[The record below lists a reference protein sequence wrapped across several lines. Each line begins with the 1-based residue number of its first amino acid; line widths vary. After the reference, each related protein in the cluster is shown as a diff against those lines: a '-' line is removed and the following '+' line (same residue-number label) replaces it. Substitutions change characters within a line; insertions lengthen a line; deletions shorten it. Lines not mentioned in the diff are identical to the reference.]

1 MITDGTLEELLYL
14 PRFTPGEIEIE
25 GKPFKYHDA
34 ASFYHTYCEIFRE
47 EIYKFIPV
55 SDKAPIIDCG
65 TNMGLSL
72 LYFSENYP
80 GRKIIAFEP
89 DPDLY
94 RLSLENI
101 EAFNLQNISLLEM
114 AVWNEQTFLPFY
126 TDGGMG
132 GRVNQSYHNTVS
144 RSVPTVRLFDFLNE
158 ETEFLKLDIEGAEHL
173 VLSDIYPRLVQVNH
187 LFFEYH
193 NQKNKRQVLHDML
206 KLVQDAGFTYY
217 LKESA
222 HNRSPFANSLEIA
235 EVFDMAINVFCYRK
249 P

>member
-1 MITDGTLEELLYL
+1 PAGLWNRVRMLNLSSGTVSTNGWWRCRLSVDVIWNCKLGHMITDGTLEELLYL

-94 RLSLENI
+94 RLLLENI
-101 EAFNLQNISLLEM
+101 EAFNL
-114 AVWNEQTFLPFY
+114 
-126 TDGGMG
+126 
-132 GRVNQSYHNTVS
+132 
-144 RSVPTVRLFDFLNE
+144 
-158 ETEFLKLDIEGAEHL
+158 
-173 VLSDIYPRLVQVNH
+173 
-187 LFFEYH
+187 
-193 NQKNKRQVLHDML
+193 
-206 KLVQDAGFTYY
+206 
-217 LKESA
+217 
-222 HNRSPFANSLEIA
+222 
-235 EVFDMAINVFCYRK
+235 
-249 P
+249 